1 MRKHI
6 KNLVSILALFI
17 LVSCSKDEPEDIG
30 RFTDVYSEMLIISSN
45 KTLPDSTRK
54 QQIDS
59 LLAAYQYSAEE
70 FKNIANNYAQDHKK
84 WKDIYKEVVE
94 KIEAKKRN
102 K

>member
-17 LVSCSKDEPEDIG
+17 LVSCSKDEPEDIS

-45 KTLPDSTRK
+45 KTLSDSIRK

-59 LLAAYQYSAEE
+59 LLATYQYGAEE
-70 FKNIANNYAQDHKK
+70 FKHIVNNYAKDQKK

-102 K
+102 Q